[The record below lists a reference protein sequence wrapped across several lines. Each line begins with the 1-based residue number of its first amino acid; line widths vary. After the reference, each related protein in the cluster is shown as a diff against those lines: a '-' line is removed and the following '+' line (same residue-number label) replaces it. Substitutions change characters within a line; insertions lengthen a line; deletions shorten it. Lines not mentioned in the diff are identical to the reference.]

1 MARCFLQSADKPAHH
16 SFFVFV
22 FFRVQYGKTVSEEQK
37 ISNYGLT
44 KKLLLSNIRIKVIG
58 SSQHRLGI
66 KVCVTYFVSTGIE
79 TPEYVI
85 ERRDFY
91 CMFSVQ

>member
-1 MARCFLQSADKPAHH
+1 M
-16 SFFVFV
+16 SFKFSLLKKS
-22 FFRVQYGKTVSEEQK
+22 VQKVIDNNQF
-37 ISNYGLT
+37 
-44 KKLLLSNIRIKVIG
+44 LSNTQVKVIG